1 MPTTRDLDAELDERL
16 QRFAASGMS
25 RAGML
30 AQLNLAGYPTNKL
43 RERFPEM
50 SDVAFGIATPDQRPR
65 PTGQGSDLQQP
76 NPCWQTS
83 RAKPRLRGR
92 LRRRGP
98 QDRPPCLQLATPASR
113 EMAAATRNVAAAEE
127 GGGISFH
134 YVPLIQCS
142 FPHADPGESHSFT
155 RKNGWL
161 ELTLGTTRPETGLP
175 YGVPARLLTI
185 YAASEAVR
193 TKSPEIFLGTSVH
206 DFLRRLDVPITR
218 GDRGSLRVYANQL
231 LKLIHC
237 TLTIDENIKDASG
250 RTGLHIRQ
258 ALFAEEARLW
268 WDDARGVG
276 QGSLAGA
283 LERAVPLDPRSLGA
297 ALDQRDQVAAQEP
310 DGPRRLRL
318 ARASALSPVEA
329 EHGHLA
335 AALRAVRPR
344 LLGAAPLPPLLHR
357 LAEARARGL
366 PRSEAQGRRRRRDPA
381 AVATA
386 HRTRAQ
392 QGLSVTS
399 VTPITCAIRAR
410 IANLSGI
417 RAFASARIRPEEGTL
432 HLSRPIAQPTV
443 FKSILMNW
451 RGQRRAPTRYIC
463 HAKPLHLSRPSV
475 ASVTQKRCISPTKCL
490 FHL

>member
-1 MPTTRDLDAELDERL
+1 MPTTRDLGKELDERM
-16 QRFAASGMS
+16 QRYAARGLS

-30 AQLNLAGYPTNKL
+30 AQLTLAGYPTELL
-43 RERFPEM
+43 RPRFPEM
-50 SDVAFGIATPDQRPR
+50 PNVAFGDAPATTPTADLPAHGRAQPAESPALHNESEARSAIA
-65 PTGQGSDLQQP
+65 
-76 NPCWQTS
+76 
-83 RAKPRLRGR
+83 RGR
-92 LRRRGP
+92 SDTLRPSALTPVSPRNT
-98 QDRPPCLQLATPASR
+98 ATTELTKASR
-113 EMAAATRNVAAAEE
+113 EVEQ

-268 WDDARGVG
+268 WDDETRGVG
-276 QGSLAGA
+276 QGSSLVLSSVLFHSILDRSAPLSTNAIKQLRKSPMDLDVYAWLAHRLYHLSKPSTVTWQQLSEQFGHGYA
-283 LERAVPLDPRSLGA
+283 ELRTFKRFFTESLKRVLEVYPEAKLK
-297 ALDQRDQVAAQEP
+297 VADVGVVLLP
-310 DGPRRLRL
+310 SKP
-318 ARASALSPVEA
+318 
-329 EHGHLA
+329 HLA
-335 AALRAVRPR
+335 P
-344 LLGAAPLPPLLHR
+344 
-357 LAEARARGL
+357 
-366 PRSEAQGRRRRRDPA
+366 
-381 AVATA
+381 
-386 HRTRAQ
+386 
-392 QGLSVTS
+392 TS
-399 VTPITCAIRAR
+399 VAVT
-410 IANLSGI
+410 
-417 RAFASARIRPEEGTL
+417 
-432 HLSRPIAQPTV
+432 
-443 FKSILMNW
+443 
-451 RGQRRAPTRYIC
+451 RR
-463 HAKPLHLSRPSV
+463 
-475 ASVTQKRCISPTKCL
+475 
-490 FHL
+490 